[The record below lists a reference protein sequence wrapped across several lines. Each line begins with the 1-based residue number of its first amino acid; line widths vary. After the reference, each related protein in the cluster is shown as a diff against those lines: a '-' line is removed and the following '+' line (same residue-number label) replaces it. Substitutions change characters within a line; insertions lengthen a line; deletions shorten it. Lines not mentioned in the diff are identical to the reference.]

1 MSVSITH
8 PQSCTERSQSHV
20 FSSAIGGEVAAHRFL
35 LSRISRLSSQ
45 GLPLQKLYFQTAK
58 RDNRFSTAYGHIIGY
73 ILSFVHN
80 ARNFTGKDCMA
91 RENVIRYGLY
101 RKVVKYH
108 LRLGLV
114 WKLEMCPTARDF
126 FARQGDLTQQ
136 YFVYCKENQRSMAEK
151 DPPFGHVDIFQTWPR
166 STAYH
171 FVNCSYHIFPCCFFS
186 NCAAWRQVNLHK
198 FPWNML
204 PYNGFSN
211 VVLARY

>member
-1 MSVSITH
+1 MAFFMSVSITH

-80 ARNFTGKDCMA
+80 ARNFTGKDGMA
-91 RENVIRYGLY
+91 RDNVIRYGLY

-108 LRLGLV
+108 MRLGV
-114 WKLEMCPTARDF
+114 WRA
-126 FARQGDLTQQ
+126 A
-136 YFVYCKENQRSMAEK
+136 
-151 DPPFGHVDIFQTWPR
+151 
-166 STAYH
+166 
-171 FVNCSYHIFPCCFFS
+171 SYIVRFIICLI
-186 NCAAWRQVNLHK
+186 V
-198 FPWNML
+198 
-204 PYNGFSN
+204 
-211 VVLARY
+211 

>member
-1 MSVSITH
+1 MAFFMSVSITH
-8 PQSCTERSQSHV
+8 PQSCTKRSQSHV

-108 LRLGLV
+108 LRLGGGPSILV
-114 WKLEMCPTARDF
+114 RYGGIYRKYSIL
-126 FARQGDLTQQ
+126 QGSGVRTDRLLG
-136 YFVYCKENQRSMAEK
+136 VWR
-151 DPPFGHVDIFQTWPR
+151 
-166 STAYH
+166 
-171 FVNCSYHIFPCCFFS
+171 
-186 NCAAWRQVNLHK
+186 AAWYIVRFIICL
-198 FPWNML
+198 
-204 PYNGFSN
+204 
-211 VVLARY
+211 VVLSEIVLPGYWSICIKIPVMPPRDGVFRKSN